1 MPPSE
6 TDKRLRLL
14 NLAMNALC
22 VLQDRYLQELRE
34 EKPTEPPLTMKLGEA
49 TPGQCP
55 ECD

>member
-6 TDKRLRLL
+6 FDKRLRLL

-22 VLQDRYLQELRE
+22 VLQDSYLEECRQQEA
-34 EKPTEPPLTMKLGEA
+34 EKPLTMKLGEPA
-49 TPGQCP
+49 PGQCP